1 MITLKWWGRPR
12 GNPTFTERH
21 GLRGSF
27 LGDSKFLLGLAET
40 IGLEPRYVP
49 ETDDPPA
56 DLRARIELGLQRLD
70 EGDTFVFSHLKAT
83 DMAGHTKDPE
93 IKQQTIEALDA
104 VLGDLPTDR
113 AIVCVTGDHA
123 TPTYP
128 DVIHSGD
135 PVPFL
140 LAGPGVRA
148 DAVQRFGELDCAV
161 GDPRPAPGAGHDA
174 RAPERGRPS
183 ALSRVEAHAVLR
195 RRRLPRAARPPSL
208 ESLFVEASPALAR
221 IRGLELSPARFVQI
235 TIANALLLWV
245 IVGSGAAVRLTDS
258 GLGCSHWP
266 GCERGRPLPEKD
278 IHAFVE
284 FGNRL
289 VGGVVITLTLVTWLA
304 ARRTPGLPGWARR
317 VALLVFLGALSQAPL
332 GYLAVA
338 SDLRWPVV
346 TAHLLLSIA
355 LLAGAVV
362 LTVEALNLR
371 DGRSPPLVPL
381 ELRRLAIVFVTAG
394 FALVVS
400 GTFATAA
407 GPHSG
412 GGEHI
417 DRFGSLEPTVY
428 VHGAVVGAFLLSFLF
443 AIGYLAAFR
452 DRSPRLFGIGFAVL
466 ALLLLQMG
474 IGELQWR
481 TKLPWELV
489 LVHVVLAAAV
499 WAGTVALAALFY
511 RPPRSLAPANT

>member
-1 MITLKWWGRPR
+1 
-12 GNPTFTERH
+12 
-21 GLRGSF
+21 
-27 LGDSKFLLGLAET
+27 
-40 IGLEPRYVP
+40 
-49 ETDDPPA
+49 
-56 DLRARIELGLQRLD
+56 
-70 EGDTFVFSHLKAT
+70 
-83 DMAGHTKDPE
+83 
-93 IKQQTIEALDA
+93 
-104 VLGDLPTDR
+104 
-113 AIVCVTGDHA
+113 
-123 TPTYP
+123 
-128 DVIHSGD
+128 
-135 PVPFL
+135 
-140 LAGPGVRA
+140 
-148 DAVQRFGELDCAV
+148 
-161 GDPRPAPGAGHDA
+161 
-174 RAPERGRPS
+174 
-183 ALSRVEAHAVLR
+183 
-195 RRRLPRAARPPSL
+195 
-208 ESLFVEASPALAR
+208 VEASTALAR

-235 TIANALLLWV
+235 AIANTLLLWL
-245 IVGSGAAVRLTDS
+245 IVASGAAVRLTDS
-258 GLGCSHWP
+258 GLGCRHWP

-304 ARRTPGLPGWARR
+304 ARRTPGLPSWARR

-362 LTVEALNLR
+362 LTVEAFNLR
-371 DGRSPPLVPL
+371 DGRLPPLVPL
-381 ELRRLAIVFVTAG
+381 ELRRLAIVFVTTG

-417 DRFGSLEPTVY
+417 GRFGSLEPTVY

-443 AIGYLAAFR
+443 AVGNLAAYR
-452 DRSPRLFGIGFAVL
+452 DRSPRLFGIGIAVL

-489 LVHVVLAAAV
+489 LVHVALAAAV
-499 WAGTVALAALFY
+499 WAGTVGLAALFY

>member
-1 MITLKWWGRPR
+1 M
-12 GNPTFTERH
+12 
-21 GLRGSF
+21 
-27 LGDSKFLLGLAET
+27 
-40 IGLEPRYVP
+40 
-49 ETDDPPA
+49 
-56 DLRARIELGLQRLD
+56 
-70 EGDTFVFSHLKAT
+70 
-83 DMAGHTKDPE
+83 
-93 IKQQTIEALDA
+93 
-104 VLGDLPTDR
+104 
-113 AIVCVTGDHA
+113 
-123 TPTYP
+123 
-128 DVIHSGD
+128 
-135 PVPFL
+135 
-140 LAGPGVRA
+140 
-148 DAVQRFGELDCAV
+148 
-161 GDPRPAPGAGHDA
+161 
-174 RAPERGRPS
+174 
-183 ALSRVEAHAVLR
+183 
-195 RRRLPRAARPPSL
+195 
-208 ESLFVEASPALAR
+208 EASTALAR
-221 IRGLELSPARFVQI
+221 IRDLELSPARFVQLAV
-235 TIANALLLWV
+235 ANTLLLWL

-258 GLGCSHWP
+258 GLGCRAWP
-266 GCERGRPLPEKD
+266 GCEQGRPLPEKD

-304 ARRTPGLPGWARR
+304 ARRTPGLPRWAQR

-362 LTVEALNLR
+362 LAVEAFNRR
-371 DGRSPPLVPL
+371 DGRSAPLVPL
-381 ELRRLAIVFVTAG
+381 ELRRLAILFVAAG

-428 VHGAVVGAFLLSFLF
+428 VHGAVVGAFLISFLF
-443 AIGYLAAFR
+443 SIGYLAAYR
-452 DRSPRLFGIGFAVL
+452 NRSPRLFGIGVAVL
-466 ALLLLQMG
+466 ALLLVQMG

-481 TKLPWELV
+481 LELPWQLV

-511 RPPRSLAPANT
+511 RPPGSLAPTNT